1 MKKIARLVYLLAIFI
16 LVDLSATIYWVA
28 NDLGHE
34 ANPIMSFFLDSS
46 PLLFIIVKLGL
57 SAAGIWILYFF
68 RKRFAT
74 TIFRSLLG
82 LNIIYIAVFIYHL
95 WGVLFLLSETI

>member
-1 MKKIARLVYLLAIFI
+1 MKKIARLVSLLAIFVLI
-16 LVDLSATIYWVA
+16 DLSATIYWVT

-68 RKRFAT
+68 RKRFPE
-74 TIFRSLLG
+74 TIFRILLG